1 MAKTIKLVTEP
12 EVWRD
17 EVNAACIDRLEEL
30 LERAKTTGLTGYAMA
45 WTEKSGVAATAFTI
59 SDNRYALM
67 GAVAELQHRLISAG
81 DE

>member
-30 LERAKTTGLTGYAMA
+30 LGKAKTTGLTGFALA
-45 WTEKSGVAATAFTI
+45 WTEKGNAAATAFTK
-59 SDNRYALM
+59 SDNRYSLI
-67 GAVAELQHRLISAG
+67 GAVAELQHRLIAVG